1 MQRSIKNI
9 YQDKLNGIAYADTLL
24 QRVAIIV
31 SLILILT
38 QIIIELRVTVIGLSE
53 VMIMIKAF
61 YFALHFAMIFLGVI
75 IAIHVETWIG
85 LAIMGLFT
93 VKFLLMFPDLNERT
107 DI

>member
-1 MQRSIKNI
+1 M
-9 YQDKLNGIAYADTLL
+9 A
-24 QRVAIIV
+24 
-31 SLILILT
+31 
-38 QIIIELRVTVIGLSE
+38 VIGLSE
-53 VMIMIKAF
+53 VMIMIKAI